1 MLLHS
6 PISFTSLF
14 LCHAEVEP
22 NDTCPP
28 LPQIAFGWNSLSH
41 SSPVRSSVMTYQCQ
55 PGYDIIGT
63 DVITCQWDLSWN
75 GNPPT
80 CVKGVTNS
88 GTLFFNFC
96 QKQSVQLSVSRCWYS
111 SAVGV
116 KIFSK
121 ESLDTWNQLL
131 GSLAQQKE
139 WTLGGYS

>member
-1 MLLHS
+1 MSENKILNNVLLHS
-6 PISFTSLF
+6 PIYFTSLF
-14 LCHAEVEP
+14 LCLAEVEP

-80 CVKGVTNS
+80 CVKGVTNG
-88 GTLFFNFC
+88 GTPMPL
-96 QKQSVQLSVSRCWYS
+96 VLVLRY
-111 SAVGV
+111 
-116 KIFSK
+116 ISK
-121 ESLDTWNQLL
+121 RIT
-131 GSLAQQKE
+131 
-139 WTLGGYS
+139 